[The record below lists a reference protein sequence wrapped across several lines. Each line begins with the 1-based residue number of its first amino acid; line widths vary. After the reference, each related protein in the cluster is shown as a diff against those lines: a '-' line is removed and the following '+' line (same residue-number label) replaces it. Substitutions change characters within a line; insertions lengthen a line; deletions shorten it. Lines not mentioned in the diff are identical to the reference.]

1 MVDLKGFRLSQQPD
15 SATTESAVG
24 QVSLESAI
32 LPESGARIMIGV
44 ASEELDLDYAR
55 ALASQANRYMV
66 QHGIAPTPNNFAV
79 WFSYSIGASPEL
91 KRTIDVLVAGQKRFD
106 SATNRELF
114 STHLAPSS
122 AGAVVGDVPA
132 QLKLVLTEAKRF
144 VTEAIADNRTQIR
157 TIGDVA
163 EQAESGFDPRSLV
176 ACLLEELTRAAT
188 RASQLE
194 INLNE
199 TSRELDIIRE
209 SLNRAEDRA
218 NTDTVTGLPN
228 RRAFEEFL
236 RASQISAMET
246 GAPLSA
252 FLIDID
258 RFKQFNDSFGYG
270 VGDQVLRLMATALRE
285 RVGEHDLSA
294 RFGGEE
300 LIAVLPG
307 SDLTSCEAVAERIR
321 RSVSECRIT
330 RRSTGELLPAIT
342 VSIGVAQFRPG
353 ESAAQLIER
362 CAAALYLA
370 KRTGRDRV
378 VTEKRLEGRSVA

>member
-1 MVDLKGFRLSQQPD
+1 
-15 SATTESAVG
+15 
-24 QVSLESAI
+24 
-32 LPESGARIMIGV
+32 MIGG
-44 ASEELDLDYAR
+44 ASEELDLDYAT
-55 ALASQANRYMV
+55 AVASQANRYMV

-79 WFSYSIGASPEL
+79 WFSYSSGASPEL

-114 STHLAPSS
+114 STHLSPSS

-132 QLKLVLTEAKRF
+132 QLKIVLTEAKRF

-194 INLNE
+194 INLSE

-209 SLNRAEDRA
+209 SLNRAEERA

-228 RRAFEEFL
+228 RRALEEFL
-236 RASQISAMET
+236 RASQVSAMET
-246 GAPLSA
+246 GAPLSV

-258 RFKQFNDSFGYG
+258 RFRQFNDSFGHG

-285 RVGEHDLSA
+285 RVREHDLPA

-307 SDLTSCEAVAERIR
+307 SDLTTCEAVAERIR

-330 RRSTGELLPAIT
+330 RRSTGELLPPIT

-362 CAAALYLA
+362 CDAALYLA

-378 VTEKRLEGRSVA
+378 VTEMRLEGRSSSRAGIG

>member
-1 MVDLKGFRLSQQPD
+1 
-15 SATTESAVG
+15 
-24 QVSLESAI
+24 
-32 LPESGARIMIGV
+32 MIGV

-122 AGAVVGDVPA
+122 VGAVVGDVPA

-209 SLNRAEDRA
+209 SLNRAEERA

-270 VGDQVLRLMATALRE
+270 VGDQVLSLNGDRTSRACRRARSFGPIWWRGTDRSPSGLGSYQLR
-285 RVGEHDLSA
+285 
-294 RFGGEE
+294 
-300 LIAVLPG
+300 
-307 SDLTSCEAVAERIR
+307 SCR
-321 RSVSECRIT
+321 RADSSLVSECRIT